1 MPARARRSRQR
12 SIRAL
17 LALALAVPLVS
28 LLALWVYGTDVTMSH
43 YGADHAF
50 ASADRLYSGPAQA
63 LGFALTAERLQMV
76 TWLSVGGAPP
86 AALRADFQATD
97 RAAAS
102 FVAAAS
108 ADQAV
113 IPAAAQPA
121 LHAMESQLAGR
132 AAVRSAAESGR
143 LSALD
148 ADQSYGAILAAV
160 ALFDAKLLVVD
171 DAALSR
177 QAAATVAAAHGV
189 QLTASEVALVS
200 GAVAAGGAMS
210 PSERVQFAQ
219 DMAGAHLLFTDALA
233 VLDPSLGAGFQRA
246 MASAAYRGFAAIEEQ
261 IAGSAGAPG
270 SLPVGQAALTATAV
284 PLSTDYQTAERQD
297 AAGLTSLA
305 GQANGQSALAAALVA
320 GLGLLAVLLAVALV
334 IGLWWLVSRE
344 ATGLE
349 HEALTL
355 TDEGL
360 AASTGRVEQTASAGG
375 LKRTAS
381 AGRPEAV
388 SADQQAETVPVL
400 AGHIREI
407 ARATAALSTARQIA
421 QQAVT
426 AQGELRTGASQL
438 FRSLG
443 VRSHGLAERQLR
455 LLDLIG
461 RGTSDTHTRSG
472 LSAVGQL
479 STQLRRQADALLVL
493 SGGAPA
499 LTALA
504 PVPIGDLIRWAA
516 AEVDDDKT
524 RVTVVSDNPDAIT
537 IDATADVRYLITE
550 LVENAVRHTPPL
562 TEVTVRAGRVGRG
575 LAVEVEDRGP
585 GLGPDALASA
595 NALLADPPDT
605 SLLAGDRIG
614 LLVVARLAAR
624 HGITVTLRASP
635 IGGTTA
641 IVLLPHAVLAAGE
654 VRDTIADGSLPRI
667 DPDAPPPG
675 GESPETGPGSTQ
687 PARRVA
693 PYVPAEP
700 EVPPAPVAE
709 TLAPWYWLTESEPA
723 RPPAAPAAFPAAPTP
738 LPRRIRPGAA
748 AIRHTAAAAPPVD
761 PDQPPTEASSVSP
774 RDHDPAAPPAEPGG
788 EPRGRPPH

>member
-28 LLALWVYGTDVTMSH
+28 LLALWVYGTDVTMTH
-43 YGADHAF
+43 FAADHAF
-50 ASADRLYSGPAQA
+50 ASADRLYTGPAQA

-76 TWLSVGGAPP
+76 TWLSGGGPPP
-86 AALRADFQATD
+86 AALRARFRATD
-97 RAAAS
+97 RATAS

-113 IPAAAQPA
+113 IPAAARPA
-121 LHAMESQLAGR
+121 LHTLESQLAER
-132 AAVRSAAESGR
+132 AAVRSAADSGR
-143 LSALD
+143 LSALA

-160 ALFDAKLLVVD
+160 VVFDAKLLVVN
-171 DAALSR
+171 DASLSR

-200 GAVAAGGAMS
+200 GAVAADGAMS
-210 PSERVQFAQ
+210 ASERVQFAQ
-219 DMAGAHLLFTDALA
+219 DMAGAHLLLTDALA
-233 VLDPSLGAGFQRA
+233 VLDPSLGSGFQRA
-246 MASAAYRGFAAIEEQ
+246 VASDAYRGFAAIEDQ
-261 IAGSAGAPG
+261 IAASVAAPG
-270 SLPVGQAALTATAV
+270 FLPVGQAALAATAV

-297 AAGLTSLA
+297 AAGLASLA
-305 GQANGQSALAAALVA
+305 GQVNGRSAMAAVLVA
-320 GLGLLAVLLAVALV
+320 GLGLLAVLLALALV
-334 IGLWWLVSRE
+334 IRLWWLVSRE

-355 TDEGL
+355 ADEGL
-360 AASTGRVEQTASAGG
+360 G
-375 LKRTAS
+375 AS
-381 AGRPEAV
+381 AGRLEAV
-388 SADQQAETVPVL
+388 PADHPAETVPVP
-400 AGHIREI
+400 AGHVREL
-407 ARATAALSTARQIA
+407 ARATAALSAARQIA

-493 SGGAPA
+493 SGGVPA
-499 LTALA
+499 LTAQA
-504 PVPIGDLIRWAA
+504 PMPIGDLIRAAA

-524 RVTVVSDNPDAIT
+524 RVTVVSDNPDAVT
-537 IDATADVRYLITE
+537 VDATADVRLLVTE
-550 LVENAVRHTPPL
+550 LAENAVRHTPPL

-575 LAVEVEDRGP
+575 LAIEVEDRGP
-585 GLGPDALASA
+585 GLADDALASA

-641 IVLLPHAVLAAGE
+641 IVLLPHAILAAGE

-675 GESPETGPGSTQ
+675 GQSPETGPGTAQ

-700 EVPPAPVAE
+700 EAPPAPAAE
-709 TLAPWYWLTESEPA
+709 SLAPWYWLTESKPA
-723 RPPAAPAAFPAAPTP
+723 RPSAAPAAPSAFPAAPTP

-748 AIRHTAAAAPPVD
+748 AVRQTGTAAPAVD
-761 PDQPPTEASSVSP
+761 PDQPPTEA
-774 RDHDPAAPPAEPGG
+774 PAARDRNPAEPGG
-788 EPRGRPPH
+788 EPPQGIT